1 MVLIFPFG
9 LHRYY
14 KLAASI
20 ENPTRQQSWALYPHD
35 HLSIFSIRCA
45 PILRPYTTAIK
56 NNIQELMDT
65 CGFNSTVIPITGCGP
80 DSFYAVEIK
89 FPHRLTDARNGH
101 IPRTLHVKDTI
112 DTAVAS
118 NFARLIEG
126 GDENRNLSH

>member
-1 MVLIFPFG
+1 VLIFPFG

-20 ENPTRQQSWALYPHD
+20 ENPIQQQSWALYPHE
-35 HLSIFSIRCA
+35 HLSIYTIHYA

-56 NNIQELMDT
+56 NNIQELMDA
-65 CGFNSTVIPITGCGP
+65 CGFNSTVVPVTGCGP
-80 DSFYAVEIK
+80 DSFYAVKIK

-118 NFARLIEG
+118 NFSRLIEG